1 MTACTP
7 TTTPLE
13 RDAQGYLA
21 NADEWTEQVARQIA
35 RENGIK
41 ELTPRHWQVIT
52 SMRTAYVDRGSQPW
66 LRTIARVSGVPIREL
81 YRLFPRGPSRLV
93 AKIGGMPKRRV
104 CI

>member
-1 MTACTP
+1 MIASTP
-7 TTTPLE
+7 TTVLLE

-21 NADEWTEQVARQIA
+21 NADEWDEQVALQIA
-35 RENGIK
+35 RENGIE

-52 SMRTAYVDRGSQPW
+52 SMRAAFDRGWQPW

-81 YRLFPRGPSRLV
+81 YRLFPTGPSRLV

>member
-1 MTACTP
+1 MTAP
-7 TTTPLE
+7 TATFPLD
-13 RDAQGYLA
+13 RDAHGYLVD
-21 NADEWTEQVARQIA
+21 ADQWSEQVAQQLA

-41 ELTPRHWQVIT
+41 ELTPRHWQVIRA
-52 SMRTAYVDRGSQPW
+52 MRAAFDRGSQPW

-93 AKIGGMPKRRV
+93 AKIGGMPKGRV

>member
-1 MTACTP
+1 MI
-7 TTTPLE
+7 
-13 RDAQGYLA
+13 GGS
-21 NADEWTEQVARQIA
+21 EQVARQLA

-52 SMRTAYVDRGSQPW
+52 SMRAAFDRGSQPW
-66 LRTIARVSGVPIREL
+66 LRTIARVSGGPIREL
-81 YRLFPRGPSRLV
+81 YRLFPRGPSWLI

>member
-7 TTTPLE
+7 TNPPLE
-13 RDAQGYLA
+13 RDAQGYLV
-21 NADEWTEQVARQIA
+21 NADEWSEQVAQRIA

-52 SMRTAYVDRGSQPW
+52 SMRAAYLGRGSQPW
-66 LRTIARVSGVPIREL
+66 LRTLARVSGVPIREL